1 MSLITRCPACGT
13 MFKVVADQLKV
24 SQGWVRCGHCAEVF
38 DASKHLLPREA
49 SAEPSPLVAKL
60 SPDLDI
66 SPSGEAALPAAPD
79 VAVIAED
86 TNPTSNAA
94 KTAHAAD
101 PADAEEAV
109 GPQAGRAW
117 PFSRWG
123 SGKRTG
129 ADAAPLP
136 GSDAD
141 DSAADFDPAG
151 WREALK
157 KRQWQ
162 EDGVA
167 SDFSALG
174 RGQSLART
182 PLDFVGLADEAP
194 VVDEPPRR
202 PDLVRKAT
210 VSDAGFDDE
219 PDASQESTAKAEN
232 EVSFVRD
239 AERRDF
245 WKKPLVR
252 GMLTGFSL
260 VLALLLGLQW
270 VMQQKD
276 SLAASEPRL
285 DSALQVLCDAL
296 GCQIEPP
303 RRVESLVIDSS
314 TFNKIAPDTYR
325 LSFVLKNTGSV
336 PLEMPALELT
346 LTDTQDQAVVRRV
359 LLPAQFGVDTGLLAA
374 RAEVAGVVSLRVSG
388 DAGRPSSLSGA
399 NSLRVAG
406 YRVLAFY
413 P

>member
-1 MSLITRCPACGT
+1 

-49 SAEPSPLVAKL
+49 SAESPFIAVN
-60 SPDLDI
+60 SSSNLDI
-66 SPSGEAALPAAPD
+66 RPQGNAAMPAAPD
-79 VAVIAED
+79 AAVVLEDSPPTLKTADAAED
-86 TNPTSNAA
+86 ANAQ
-94 KTAHAAD
+94 AAT
-101 PADAEEAV
+101 
-109 GPQAGRAW
+109 GQQAGRAW

-129 ADAAPLP
+129 ADAGPLS
-136 GSDAD
+136 GSDAVD
-141 DSAADFDPAG
+141 NAADFDPAG
-151 WREALK
+151 WSEALK

-167 SDFSALG
+167 SDLLALG
-174 RGQSLART
+174 RSQNLTRT
-182 PLDFVGLADEAP
+182 PADFVGLAEEVP
-194 VVDEPPRR
+194 VADEPPSR
-202 PDLVRKAT
+202 PDLVRVAT
-210 VSDAGFDDE
+210 VADVGFDDKPE
-219 PDASQESTAKAEN
+219 ALQKPSAMAEN
-232 EVSFVRD
+232 AVSFVRD
-239 AERRDF
+239 AKRRDF

-285 DSALQVLCDAL
+285 DAALQMLCNAL

-314 TFNKIAPDTYR
+314 TFHKIAPDAYR

-336 PLEMPALELT
+336 ALEMPALELT

-359 LLPAQFGVDTGLLAA
+359 LLPAQFGANTGLLAP

-388 DAGRPSSLSGA
+388 DAGGAVSPSGT

>member
-1 MSLITRCPACGT
+1 
-13 MFKVVADQLKV
+13 MFKVVTDQLKV
-24 SQGWVRCGHCAEVF
+24 SYGWVRCGHCAEVF
-38 DASKHLLPREA
+38 DASKNLLPREA
-49 SAEPSPLVAKL
+49 SAEPSFIVAKP
-60 SPDLDI
+60 SSDLDM
-66 SPSGEAALPAAPD
+66 SPPGEAALLAAPD
-79 VAVIAED
+79 AAVALED
-86 TNPTSNAA
+86 TNPTL
-94 KTAHAAD
+94 KAAD
-101 PADAEEAV
+101 PADDAEAQETV

-123 SGKRTG
+123 SGKRAP
-129 ADAAPLP
+129 ADAAPVP
-136 GSDAD
+136 GSDAV
-141 DSAADFDPAG
+141 DSAADFDPAS
-151 WREALK
+151 WKEALQ
-157 KRQWQ
+157 KRQLQ
-162 EDGVA
+162 EDGAITV
-167 SDFSALG
+167 FLALG
-174 RGQSLART
+174 SSKGLTRPPS
-182 PLDFVGLADEAP
+182 DFVGLAEEVP
-194 VVDEPPRR
+194 VADEPPRR
-202 PDLVRKAT
+202 LDLVRKAT

-219 PDASQESTAKAEN
+219 PDALQESATKANN

-270 VMQQKD
+270 VLQQKD
-276 SLAASEPRL
+276 SLAALEPQL
-285 DSALQVLCDAL
+285 DAALRVLCDAL

-314 TFNKIAPDTYR
+314 TFNKIAPDAYR

-346 LTDTQDQAVVRRV
+346 LTDTQDQALVRRV
-359 LLPAQFGVDTGLLAA
+359 LLPAQFGVDTGLLGA
-374 RAEVAGVVSLRVSG
+374 RAEVAGVVSLRVGG
-388 DAGRPSSLSGA
+388 DAGRAVSPSGA

>member
-1 MSLITRCPACGT
+1 
-13 MFKVVADQLKV
+13 MFKVVTDQLKV

-38 DASKHLLPREA
+38 DASKTLLPREA
-49 SAEPSPLVAKL
+49 SAEPTSIVATL
-60 SPDLDI
+60 PADLEI
-66 SPSGEAALPAAPD
+66 SPPDEAALPVAPD
-79 VAVIAED
+79 TAVAPEYN
-86 TNPTSNAA
+86 NPTLKAGETLGS
-94 KTAHAAD
+94 
-101 PADAEEAV
+101 
-109 GPQAGRAW
+109 QAGRAR

-123 SGKRTG
+123 SGKRAQ
-129 ADAAPLP
+129 ADAAPVP
-136 GSDAD
+136 DSDGV
-141 DSAADFDPAG
+141 DSAADFDPAS
-151 WREALK
+151 WKVALQ
-157 KRQWQ
+157 KRQLQ
-162 EDGVA
+162 EDGAITV
-167 SDFSALG
+167 FLALG
-174 RGQSLART
+174 SSPGLTRPPS
-182 PLDFVGLADEAP
+182 DFVGLADEAP
-194 VVDEPPRR
+194 VADEPPRR
-202 PDLVRKAT
+202 PDLVRKAA
-210 VSDAGFDDE
+210 VSDARSDDE

-260 VLALLLGLQW
+260 VLVLLLGLQW
-270 VMQQKD
+270 LLQQKD

-285 DSALQVLCDAL
+285 NAALRVFCDAF

-359 LLPAQFGVDTGLLAA
+359 LLPAQFGVDAGLLAA
-374 RAEVAGVVSLRVSG
+374 RAEVTGVVSLRVSG
-388 DAGRPSSLSGA
+388 DAARPGSLSGP

>member
-1 MSLITRCPACGT
+1 
-13 MFKVVADQLKV
+13 MFKVVTDQLKV

-49 SAEPSPLVAKL
+49 SAEPSSLVAKP
-60 SPDLDI
+60 SSDPDI
-66 SPSGEAALPAAPD
+66 SAPDEAALPAAPD
-79 VAVIAED
+79 VAVVAED
-86 TNPTSNAA
+86 TNPTSKAA
-94 KTAHAAD
+94 RTAHGT
-101 PADAEEAV
+101 DAQEAV
-109 GPQAGRAW
+109 GSQAERAW

-123 SGKRTG
+123 SGKRAP
-129 ADAAPLP
+129 ADAAPVSD
-136 GSDAD
+136 SDAA
-141 DSAADFDPAG
+141 DSAADFDPAS
-151 WREALK
+151 WKEALL
-157 KRQWQ
+157 KRQLQ
-162 EDGVA
+162 ENGA
-167 SDFSALG
+167 ATIFLALEG
-174 RGQSLART
+174 SKSLTRT
-182 PLDFVGLADEAP
+182 PPDLVGLAEEALLA
-194 VVDEPPRR
+194 DDLPRR

-210 VSDAGFDDE
+210 VSDAEFGE
-219 PDASQESTAKAEN
+219 ELNALQESAVKTEN

-270 VMQQKD
+270 VLQKKD

-285 DSALQVLCDAL
+285 DVVLQVLCDTL

-303 RRVESLVIDSS
+303 RRVESLIIDSS
-314 TFNKIAPDTYR
+314 TFNKIGPDAYR

-336 PLEMPALELT
+336 PLEMPALELS
-346 LTDTQDQAVVRRV
+346 LTDTQDQAVIRRV
-359 LLPAQFGVDTGLLAA
+359 LLPAQFGVGAGLLAA
-374 RAEVAGVVSLRVSG
+374 RAEVAGVVSLRVGGDPGRINAAAGPNAPNAPSG
-388 DAGRPSSLSGA
+388 S

>member
-1 MSLITRCPACGT
+1 
-13 MFKVVADQLKV
+13 MFKVVTDQLKV

-38 DASKHLLPREA
+38 DASKTLLPREA
-49 SAEPSPLVAKL
+49 SAEPPSIVATL
-60 SPDLDI
+60 PADLEI
-66 SPSGEAALPAAPD
+66 SPPEEAALPVALDTA
-79 VAVIAED
+79 VAVAD
-86 TNPTSNAA
+86 TNPAFKGAVFPDAA
-94 KTAHAAD
+94 MPED
-101 PADAEEAV
+101 AV
-109 GPQAGRAW
+109 GSQAGRAR

-123 SGKRTG
+123 SGKRAH
-129 ADAAPLP
+129 ADAAPVSS
-136 GSDAD
+136 GDAA
-141 DSAADFDPAG
+141 DSAADFDPAS
-151 WREALK
+151 WKVALQ
-157 KRQWQ
+157 KRQLQ
-162 EDGVA
+162 EDGAITV
-167 SDFSALG
+167 FLALG
-174 RGQSLART
+174 SSPGLTRPPS
-182 PLDFVGLADEAP
+182 DFVGLAEDVP
-194 VVDEPPRR
+194 VADEPPRR

-210 VSDAGFDDE
+210 VSDAGSDDE
-219 PDASQESTAKAEN
+219 PDALQESTAKPEN

-245 WKKPLVR
+245 WKRPLVR

-270 VMQQKD
+270 VIQQKD

-285 DSALQVLCDAL
+285 DAALRVLCDAL
-296 GCQIEPP
+296 GCQIEAP

-314 TFNKIAPDTYR
+314 TFNKIAPDAYR

-346 LTDTQDQAVVRRV
+346 LTDTNDQALVRRV

-374 RAEVAGVVSLRVSG
+374 RAEVAGVVNLRVSG
-388 DAGRPSSLSGA
+388 DAGRAVTAAGSNAPVSSAGA